1 MVAIETIAT
10 VEEDGKLTIQTPSTI
25 AAGQHRVV
33 VVIDEVSTRALGPG
47 AFPEMANFRAQLGV
61 APKATNSVVEMRE
74 QERDLT

>member
-33 VVIDEVSTRALGPG
+33 VVIYEVSAPVPGPG
-47 AFPEMANFRAQLGV
+47 AFPEMAVFRAQLGV
-61 APKATNSVVEMRE
+61 TPRATNSVVEMRDE
-74 QERDLT
+74 ERAG